1 MHLGDVEIMEGKGFT
16 SLELTPLPATHPF
29 QALPNTRY
37 NLKVFRSRRIRVIG
51 VPFGL
56 GGKRIGASLGPS
68 AVRLAGLHSRLEK
81 LVGALE
87 DEGDVWSGP
96 LPAESKRGKGIAHF
110 DSVLENLKQV
120 KQAVTKAFTN
130 QCLPLII
137 GGDHSL
143 AIATVSAALE
153 AVGREM
159 GLLWVDAHLDLNT
172 PDTSPS
178 GNLHG
183 MPVAGLCRYPCGP
196 APEPMET
203 QWSRLLSEVVPEPGL
218 DPDRVLWFGVRDPDP
233 GERVRILEGDA
244 QRVVTMHEIDRYGLA
259 VMVEHLLKVCVR
271 KSVKKLWIS
280 FDVDVLDPFI
290 APGTGTDVRGGLTY
304 REAHLLAEMLFE
316 AFSQESPPI
325 ELVGIDIAEVNP
337 ILDSH
342 NETAQMA
349 VDWITS
355 LMGKR
360 IMPRLVL

>member
-1 MHLGDVEIMEGKGFT
+1 M
-16 SLELTPLPATHPF
+16 
-29 QALPNTRY
+29 
-37 NLKVFRSRRIRVIG
+37 FRSRRVSVVG

-56 GGKRIGASLGPS
+56 GGKRPGASLGPS

-81 LVGALE
+81 LVGSVE
-87 DEGDVWSGP
+87 DVGDVWTSP
-96 LPAESKRGKGIAHF
+96 PTQVSRRGKGIAHF
-110 DSVLENLKQV
+110 DLVLENLKKVKGSVLQV
-120 KQAVTKAFTN
+120 LASQS
-130 QCLPLII
+130 LPLVL

-143 AIATVSAALE
+143 AIGTVSAALE

-183 MPVAGLCRYPCGP
+183 MPVGALCRYPCGP
-196 APEPMET
+196 APEPMGE

-218 DPDRVLWFGVRDPDP
+218 NPERVVWFGVRDPDP
-233 GERVRILEGDA
+233 GERVRILEGDVR
-244 QRVVTMHEIDRYGLA
+244 RVVTMYEVDRFGISA
-259 VMVEHLLKVCVR
+259 MVEHAINTF
-271 KSVKKLWIS
+271 SVKGVKKIWIS

-304 REAHLLAEMLFE
+304 REAHLLAEMLYE
-316 AFSQESPPI
+316 AFSRENNAL
-325 ELVGIDIAEVNP
+325 ELVGMDVAEVNP

-355 LMGKR
+355 LLGKR
-360 IMPRLVL
+360 IMPCWTP